1 MMFFLDVLIFFVLP
15 ILILI
20 LTRKRPVYQ
29 MVLWTAIVQ
38 AVAVAAR
45 IVMYPVAW
53 CLSWG
58 FSFSKAIS
66 FENLAAW
73 YSGSGIQML
82 FLALASIVFTVLIV
96 FCAVAI
102 RKKKGVPQ

>member
-1 MMFFLDVLIFFVLP
+1 MLFLIFFVLP

-20 LTRKRPVYQ
+20 LTRKRPVSQ

-38 AVAVAAR
+38 AAR

-66 FENLAAW
+66 YENLSGW
-73 YSGSGIQML
+73 YSGSGIQMIY
-82 FLALASIVFTVLIV
+82 LALASIVFTALITL
-96 FCAVAI
+96 CAVAI
-102 RKKKGVPQ
+102 RKKKGGPP